1 MQNIGGTSFGDGFVL
16 ALSWQ
21 PAAGL
26 EGVNASYM
34 VNYTLTDSEFD
45 LSMSALQATRMNTTA
60 SPALNLTELLPNS
73 TYDIVV
79 VATYSEGDVLVVSG
93 PATMPVDTGGLSPDL
108 FPRVN
113 ELQPTANN
121 SGNNSIV
128 TVSWRRP
135 NVTGL
140 AAMLLSGYNVSYT
153 QGSSRV
159 GQAGGSQQSQ
169 SKSSFVLVDRN
180 ANSATLEGL
189 AYYFNYTY
197 EVRPLYSFGDT
208 LLYAI
213 PGASGSFSTGEGGE
227 WGWRGGKGGQVGGV
241 GGGI

>member
-1 MQNIGGTSFGDGFVL
+1 MQNIGGTSFRDGFAL

-21 PAAGL
+21 PPAGL

-34 VNYTLTDSEFD
+34 VNYTLTRSDFD
-45 LSMSALQATRMNTTA
+45 KSPLKATQMNTTA

-79 VATYSEGDVLVVSG
+79 VATYSEGDVLVVSD
-93 PATMPVDTGGLSPDL
+93 PATMPVVTGGLSPDL

-113 ELQPTANN
+113 ELQPPANN
-121 SGNNSIV
+121 SGDNSIV
-128 TVSWRRP
+128 TVSWLRP
-135 NVTGL
+135 NLTGL
-140 AAMLLSGYNVSYT
+140 AAMLLSGYNVSYI

-169 SKSSFVLVDRN
+169 SKSSFVVADRN
-180 ANSATLEGL
+180 ASSATLEGL
-189 AYYFNYTY
+189 AYYFNYMY
-197 EVRPLYSFGDT
+197 EVRPLYSFRDT

-213 PGASGSFSTGEGGE
+213 PGDKGSFSTGEGGE
-227 WGWRGGKGGQVGGV
+227 WGWQGGKGGQVGGV

>member
-1 MQNIGGTSFGDGFVL
+1 
-16 ALSWQ
+16 
-21 PAAGL
+21 
-26 EGVNASYM
+26 M

-93 PATMPVDTGGLSPDL
+93 PAPMPVVTGGLSPDL
-108 FPRVN
+108 FPPVN
-113 ELQPTANN
+113 KLQSPT
-121 SGNNSIV
+121 SDPVDNSIV
-128 TVSWRRP
+128 TVSWVRP
-135 NVTGL
+135 NPTGL
-140 AAMLLSGYNVSYT
+140 AAMLLSGYNVSYI

-159 GQAGGSQQSQ
+159 GQAGGSQQSR
-169 SKSSFVLVDRN
+169 SSELMFVEVTDRN
-180 ANSATLEGL
+180 ANSATLNNL
-189 AYYFNYTY
+189 AYYFNYMY
-197 EVRPLYSFGDT
+197 EVHPLYSFGGT

-213 PGASGSFSTGEGGE
+213 PGANGSFSTGEGGE
-227 WGWRGGKGGQVGGV
+227 WGWQGGKGGQVGGV